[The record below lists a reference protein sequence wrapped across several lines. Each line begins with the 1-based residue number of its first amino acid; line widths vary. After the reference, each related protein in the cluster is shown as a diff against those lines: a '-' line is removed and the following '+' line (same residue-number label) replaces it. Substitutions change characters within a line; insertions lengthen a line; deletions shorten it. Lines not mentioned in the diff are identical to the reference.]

1 MTITRPAARLF
12 LQESAIQQGDRLK
25 EAEAQVSGGWGG
37 GGHWVVIDCIASFSN
52 NMGISQTFK
61 IQK

>member
-37 GGHWVVIDCIASFSN
+37 GH
-52 NMGISQTFK
+52 
-61 IQK
+61 

>member
-37 GGHWVVIDCIASFSN
+37 GGALGCHRLHCELFE
-52 NMGISQTFK
+52 
-61 IQK
+61 